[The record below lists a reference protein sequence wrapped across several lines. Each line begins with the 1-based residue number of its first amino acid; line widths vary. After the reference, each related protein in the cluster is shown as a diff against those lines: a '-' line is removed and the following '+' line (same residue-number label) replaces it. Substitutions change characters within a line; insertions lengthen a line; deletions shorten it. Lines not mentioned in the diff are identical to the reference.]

1 LIWRFP
7 VRFAAVL
14 LMAWPATA
22 IEVPRGLDDCPS
34 LEACLQLIDQV
45 VPARDDGEGSNAT
58 VLANK
63 LRRFGDSAKHEL
75 LKRATGHHPGWRN
88 VAGAILSEWHS
99 WTPSDVPELHEALRK
114 QPGGWVARPLG
125 EIATPEAIQAL
136 VEDLPNGSENQTD
149 FALSKLGARA
159 VPYLF
164 PILESDKNAPS
175 AERIIQKMNTLAVP
189 FASQWATQAAD
200 PGQPV
205 QTRLGALR
213 GIAAIGDNARPSG
226 EVLHNLLHDSDPR
239 IRKQVDLTL
248 RAVRDPVVVE
258 EVVRTCHPSAAPFDP
273 LALEALECLA
283 EVASYGDGGRDVG
296 ATLLIFLGSENGA
309 ERSYAIT
316 ALGQVGFEPAIPQIE
331 DAMNSADW
339 RVVYAAIRSLGWL
352 GDTSAVPVME
362 KLASDYW
369 LPEVREKAKQVAGLL
384 SSVGRVSRP
393 PRFSRL
399 SESGDNPFVVDR
411 EVLDGVPD
419 CPSKHWQWKD
429 TSFGFTARSNERDTE
444 LQVPDGKF
452 VGTNHGEWGGELM
465 WRPTSGEP
473 NSIQKDNVVGIEP
486 DEDGPIVL
494 FGLAHMGLAYGYAL
508 HVTKSNGETWKS
520 VEVARLPAE
529 ADSLVTIGPDLFAAW
544 SDRRAV
550 VFSAKR
556 GILGLATCEV
566 H

>member
-7 VRFAAVL
+7 VCFAAVF

-34 LEACLQLIDQV
+34 LEACLQLIDHV

-75 LKRATGHHPGWRN
+75 LKRATGHDPGWRN

-114 QPGGWVARPLG
+114 QPGGWVARALG

-136 VEDLPNGSENQTD
+136 VEDLPKGSENQTD

-205 QTRLGALR
+205 QARLGALR

-239 IRKQVDLTL
+239 IRKQVDITL
-248 RAVRDPVVVE
+248 RAVRDPLVVE

-273 LALEALECLA
+273 LALEALKCLA

-369 LPEVREKAKQVAGLL
+369 LPEVREKAKQVARLL

-411 EVLDGVPD
+411 EVLNGVPD

-429 TSFGFTARSNERDTE
+429 TSFGLTARSNERDTE
-444 LQVPDGKF
+444 LQVPGGKF

-465 WRPTSGEP
+465 WKPTSGEP

-486 DEDGPIVL
+486 DADGPMVL

-508 HVTKSNGETWKS
+508 HVTKSNGEMWKS

-544 SDRRAV
+544 SDRRVV